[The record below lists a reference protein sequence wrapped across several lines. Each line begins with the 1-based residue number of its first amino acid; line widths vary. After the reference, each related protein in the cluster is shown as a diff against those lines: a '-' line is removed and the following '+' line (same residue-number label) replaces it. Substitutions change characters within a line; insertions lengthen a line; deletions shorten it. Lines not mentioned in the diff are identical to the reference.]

1 MAEKVKFIIEVD
13 DQGGAKVVDNF
24 NKKVKDTGETVENSQ
39 SKMGELGQA
48 LGNIKGPVGQAI
60 QGVQGLSAS
69 LMKLVMNPVGAV
81 ITAIVLSLTAL
92 YKAFTSTKAGGEQM
106 EQVMDAIGAALDV
119 VRDRVLKVGSAI
131 VKFFSGDFE
140 GAFADAKG
148 AVSGLTDEIAR
159 EAKEAANLRKELQK
173 ITDEE
178 RELSKVRAEQNKK
191 IAEARLILD
200 DQNASYADR
209 KKALDIVTNAEKTL
223 ALEEEKLIKRKY
235 EAIKAQNALSDS
247 SKEALDAEAAAY
259 VELQNAQKTTAAV
272 QRKLQMEAIALQR
285 EQAAKDK
292 EAADKRKQYAQERL
306 SVQDKIRQAEQKNL
320 IDSTQDEFDKAML
333 SAQFAKEQSELEIK
347 RSNYTAKEKAKLQEE
362 IEKSYQLQIAKI
374 KEDAAK
380 KESERI
386 KKQAEDDKAFLE
398 KAAAEEQKFIDD
410 EFKKQELIA
419 TQTIKNE
426 ELLNKKLEE
435 LELQRLENQIQA
447 RKDAGLSTTELEL
460 QLSKKRIE
468 IANNETK
475 TKQNLD
481 KQEFDAKMELLSA
494 TSGALKSFASLAG
507 EQTAAGKVLALAS
520 TVIDTYMGATKA
532 LAAGAGTPVGYINA
546 AAIIATGL
554 ANVRTITAVQ
564 VPNEGG
570 GSNISTPALNA
581 APSVGIVS
589 GQMNQTNQL
598 QAQLNSQMSRPTR
611 AYVVGQNVTSQQ
623 SLDRHIAQNATL

>member
-39 SKMGELGQA
+39 SKMGQLGQA

-69 LMKLVMNPVGAV
+69 LMKLVMNPIGAV

-131 VKFFSGDFE
+131 VKFFSGDFK

-159 EAKEAANLRKELQK
+159 EAKEAANLRKELQNVA
-173 ITDEE
+173 DSE
-178 RELSKVRAEQNKK
+178 RELNKSRAEQNKL
-191 IAEARLILD
+191 IANARLVLED
-200 DQNASYADR
+200 ENASYAQR
-209 KKALDIVTNAEKTL
+209 KKALEDVTKAEKQL
-223 ALEEEKLIKRKY
+223 AKQEEELTRRRF

-247 SKEALDAEAAAY
+247 SKEALDAEASAY
-259 VELQNAQKTTAAV
+259 IELQAAQENTLRV
-272 QRKLQMEAIALQR
+272 QRKLAKAAEALEKEQVAKR
-285 EQAAKDK
+285 KQAAEERKSADK
-292 EAADKRKQYAQERL
+292 AAADKRESEFQEWLAIEVSKAETEAANAKFVEDRLAKQAADEEAAFQEWL
-306 SVQDKIRQAEQKNL
+306 ALEIQKNE
-320 IDSTQDEFDKAML
+320 IAQNNAKFVADREEADRKARL
-333 SAQFAKEQSELEIK
+333 DA
-347 RSNYTAKEKAKLQEE
+347 EKAA
-362 IEKSYQLQIAKI
+362 S
-374 KEDAAK
+374 DAILAL
-380 KESERI
+380 KESEA
-386 KKQAEDDKAFLE
+386 QA
-398 KAAAEEQKFIDD
+398 Q
-410 EFKKQELIA
+410 
-419 TQTIKNE
+419 
-426 ELLNKKLEE
+426 
-435 LELQRLENQIQA
+435 
-447 RKDAGLSTTELEL
+447 
-460 QLSKKRIE
+460 
-468 IANNETK
+468 
-475 TKQNLD
+475 
-481 KQEFDAKMELLSA
+481 MELLEA

-554 ANVRTITAVQ
+554 ANARTITAVQ